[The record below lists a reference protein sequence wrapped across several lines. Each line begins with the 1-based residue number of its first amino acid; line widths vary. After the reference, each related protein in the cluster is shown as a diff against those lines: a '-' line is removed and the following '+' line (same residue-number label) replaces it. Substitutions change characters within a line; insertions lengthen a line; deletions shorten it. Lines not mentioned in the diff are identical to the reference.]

1 MGMFGNRLFYWMLP
15 FLLFL
20 GISLAPVPSLAGDEP
35 EVYAGI
41 ESFTWR
47 EFDAFGQILK
57 ESGPRYEV
65 GFTNT
70 HEFPNHMTLKPRIE
84 FFGGDVDY
92 NGQACDIFGNCVPAS
107 TNTRYFGLKGE
118 MDLGGRLPVSES
130 FVLEPFGGLGIRGWS
145 RKIEDSAFAAG
156 YTENWTTFYGRL
168 GLRAEQHLSG
178 RSKLFIEGGVKL
190 PIRTSNYIDDSDV
203 SYSSINLHPKNEPSF
218 FAEAGAKMNVFS
230 VSAYYDSMRF
240 KQSDVVYN
248 YDPFSGLVLGF
259 FQPKSES
266 DMIGVRFGYLF

>member
-15 FLLFL
+15 CLLFL

-35 EVYAGI
+35 EVYGGI
-41 ESFTWR
+41 EYFTWR
-47 EFDAFGQILK
+47 EFDEAGQILK
-57 ESGPRYEV
+57 ESGPRYEI

-70 HEFPNHMTLKPRIE
+70 HEFPNHMTLKPRVE

-107 TNTRYFGLKGE
+107 TDTYYFGLKGE
-118 MDLGGRLPVSES
+118 MDLGGRLRVSES
-130 FVLEPFGGLGIRGWS
+130 FILEPFGGLGIRGWS
-145 RKIEDSAFAAG
+145 RKIKDSALAVG
-156 YTENWTTFYGRL
+156 YTENWTTFYGRM
-168 GLRAEQHLSG
+168 GLRAEQNLSG

-190 PIRTSNYIDDSDV
+190 PIRTSNYIDDSNV
-203 SYSSINLHPKNEPSF
+203 SYSSINLHPRNEPSF
-218 FAEAGAKMNVFS
+218 FAEVGAKLTVFS
-230 VSAYYDSMRF
+230 ISAYYDSMRF

-248 YDPFSGLVLGF
+248 YDPFSGLIIGY